1 MQQRLVDLMV
11 NPDMLAVN
19 QEWAG
24 FAGDRVWSAATGKEC
39 WAKPLPGAAV
49 GVVLFNRNGTTPKCE
64 AKQAIDAPC
73 DDWPARMNAT
83 AGAQHIELPFDSL
96 PRKWLAPNESGGSS
110 LTCTVFDIFATPRNG
125 KSLGKFGG
133 SFVAA
138 VEPRHRGDRGQVP
151 APCGHVRR
159 YGGDRV
165 CELHHEGEG
174 WDRPAACPLD
184 DQRDDPRDSVRLDLP
199 SRLESFS

>member
-24 FAGDRVWSAATGKEC
+24 FAGDRVWTEATGKEC

-110 LTCTVFDIFATPRNG
+110 LPLRCTVFDIFATPRNG
-125 KSLGKFGG
+125 KSLGEFDG
-133 SFVAA
+133 SFVAF
-138 VEPRHRGDRGQVP
+138 VQPHGVSFLRVSNCSSTGVTKPLPLKSGD
-151 APCGHVRR
+151 
-159 YGGDRV
+159 
-165 CELHHEGEG
+165 
-174 WDRPAACPLD
+174 
-184 DQRDDPRDSVRLDLP
+184 
-199 SRLESFS
+199 